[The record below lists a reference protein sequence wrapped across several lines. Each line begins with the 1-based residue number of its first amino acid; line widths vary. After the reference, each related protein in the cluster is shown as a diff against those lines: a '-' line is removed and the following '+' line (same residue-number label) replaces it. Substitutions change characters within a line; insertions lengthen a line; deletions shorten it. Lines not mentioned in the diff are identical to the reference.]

1 MSQAV
6 ITEVVQEM
14 EKLPDDL
21 QRQVLEFTKRLTA
34 SVPRGV
40 PGKNLL
46 HFVGTIPADELQQ
59 MRQAIEQDCEQI
71 DLNEW

>member
-21 QRQVLEFTKRLTA
+21 QRQVLEFTKRLSA

-46 HFVGTIPADELQQ
+46 RFVGTIPADELQQ
-59 MRQAIEQDCEQI
+59 MRQAIEQDCK
-71 DLNEW
+71 NEPS